1 MTKEE
6 IEKEISDLEYDI
18 AMEADVFL
26 IGCMERRLEE
36 LKRILQNDETRN

>member
-18 AMEADVFL
+18 AMEADMFL
-26 IGCMERRLEE
+26 VGCMERRLAE
-36 LKRILQNDETRN
+36 LKKLL